1 MHFMKALPISD
12 QNMQFLLPCLNLL
25 LPVVDP
31 GLKLRGGG
39 GGGGGG
45 RGGGGRGLKA

>member
-1 MHFMKALPISD
+1 MHFMKALLISD
-12 QNMQFLLPCLNLL
+12 QNKQFLLPCLNLL

-31 GLKLRGGG
+31 GLQLRGGG

-45 RGGGGRGLKA
+45 GRGLKA